1 MTVDDEKIYNEFF
14 EAFIKIVKKYKMT
27 HAETNYML
35 ASLLYECIKMD
46 LEKERCNI

>member
-14 EAFIKIVKKYKMT
+14 ELFIKIVKKYNLT

-35 ASLLYECIKMD
+35 SALLNECVKMD
-46 LEKERCNI
+46 LEREREV